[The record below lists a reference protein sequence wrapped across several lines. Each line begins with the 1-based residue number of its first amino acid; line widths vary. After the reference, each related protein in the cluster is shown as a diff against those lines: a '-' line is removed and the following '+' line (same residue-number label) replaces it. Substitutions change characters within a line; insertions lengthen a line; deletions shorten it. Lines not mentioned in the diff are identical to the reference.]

1 MHLCTNLTLVRW
13 EDSWLEPGT
22 GRCIELHYAYST
34 LWKATLQGDNIN
46 QAAGILKTGQTVTK
60 LTKLIS
66 SYLSFFSISFFR
78 FRYQRLRHGVIQL
91 QALFRMWR
99 QRTIYL
105 AVSAFLSNC
114 CRKNCP
120 TCYCGTRPQHTMW
133 AHTHIESRS
142 MTLFPIYFC
151 SSDAGSWANC
161 RWRGYRKTWR
171 GRGGRGRETADT
183 WIHHT
188 CQQATQGACGID
200 KKKETAATR
209 SKCGSLFAA
218 QIFSP
223 PLHCCQFAISS
234 CSCWSG
240 TDSTSTLKWDE
251 LLQDN
256 HI

>member
-1 MHLCTNLTLVRW
+1 MQVFLQEDAERCLEEARALKLKATVVLIQKRVSSRTTYKLLFLVILLVVVVYCTPKMHLCTNLTLVRW

-34 LWKATLQGDNIN
+34 LWKATLQGDNSIRP
-46 QAAGILKTGQTVTK
+46 GILKTGQTVT
-60 LTKLIS
+60 LIS

-133 AHTHIESRS
+133 AHTHRI
-142 MTLFPIYFC
+142 
-151 SSDAGSWANC
+151 
-161 RWRGYRKTWR
+161 
-171 GRGGRGRETADT
+171 
-183 WIHHT
+183 
-188 CQQATQGACGID
+188 
-200 KKKETAATR
+200 
-209 SKCGSLFAA
+209 
-218 QIFSP
+218 
-223 PLHCCQFAISS
+223 
-234 CSCWSG
+234 
-240 TDSTSTLKWDE
+240 
-251 LLQDN
+251 
-256 HI
+256 